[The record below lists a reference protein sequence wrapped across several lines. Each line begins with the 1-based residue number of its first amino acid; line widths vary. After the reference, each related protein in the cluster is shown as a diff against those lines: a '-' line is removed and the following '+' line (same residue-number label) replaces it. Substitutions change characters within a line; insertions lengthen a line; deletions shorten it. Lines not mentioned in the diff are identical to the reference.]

1 MQWISP
7 LPSIIY
13 EISIMSYNHPFSQLN
28 LHYILRYSLISLS
41 SHIPDMNPSLI
52 ISFYCLS
59 LFTSS
64 KLLHSITLSMILY
77 FLPYATII
85 SLWSNSLIKC
95 FDILFYNNLH
105 IKMINF
111 LSDTRAN
118 CFIVNN
124 SNLLYNLMHYTDTIG
139 ITEGLSI
146 YI

>member
-1 MQWISP
+1 
-7 LPSIIY
+7 
-13 EISIMSYNHPFSQLN
+13 MSYNHPFSQLN

-111 LSDTRAN
+111 LCDTRAN
-118 CFIVNN
+118 YFIVNN
-124 SNLLYNLMHYTDTIG
+124 SNLLHDLTHYTDTIG

-146 YI
+146 HI